1 MCRISPEESKDE
13 GSSEKR
19 RGKSAPHA
27 ATELS
32 RHILDKVGPDGLVV
46 QSPPDPLEN
55 WSTKDIKSINNI
67 LDDNSERE

>member
-1 MCRISPEESKDE
+1 M
-13 GSSEKR
+13 
-19 RGKSAPHA
+19 
-27 ATELS
+27 
-32 RHILDKVGPDGLVV
+32 DKVGPDGIVV